1 MSSSMLSLGLMMIC
15 REWILRLCSIAFLP
29 FLAWLGLGG
38 IGCTWRGI
46 SALWKNDVSALLV
59 TESVADTE
67 VAKNYEALLG
77 KLGVTISKDKS
88 LISSIGVLEFAKRYM
103 VRQVQKDLSPI
114 SLRALLTVRST
125 LGMCQLADLYKITN
139 PNVLFRLAGAG
150 FRV

>member
-1 MSSSMLSLGLMMIC
+1 MLSLGLMMIC
-15 REWILRLCSIAFLP
+15 REWILRLCSIPTFP
-29 FLAWLGLGG
+29 GLIRVRRNRLHMKGNKRSLKERRIRSSCYR
-38 IGCTWRGI
+38 IGCRYRGGEELR
-46 SALWKNDVSALLV
+46 S
-59 TESVADTE
+59 SVRI
-67 VAKNYEALLG
+67 
-77 KLGVTISKDKS
+77 GVTISKDKS